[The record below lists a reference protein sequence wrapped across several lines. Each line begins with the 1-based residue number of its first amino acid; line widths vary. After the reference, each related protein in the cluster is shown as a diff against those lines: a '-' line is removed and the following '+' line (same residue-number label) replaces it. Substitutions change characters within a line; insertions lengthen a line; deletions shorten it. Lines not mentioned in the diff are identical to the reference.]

1 MSNKKGDD
9 MNKNIEKQ
17 YTIPFINGHEE
28 ERKKILK
35 QTYKIA
41 LESISG
47 ELTNET
53 SELFLTIS
61 NNFERISNS
70 INVSDPNKKEAFDYG
85 FLYGVVSIINDL
97 NKKAAEDVE
106 TTMFSNRYKLL
117 YPVLSFVFAN
127 RKVTGKQIKEELNFK
142 NDSNLTNFISRIKKY
157 NLIYIQKTG
166 TINYYSLT
174 NKGKRIYRSIKNKN
188 MNYSLTES
196 NYITESV
203 FLDVLGSIAKQMIE
217 PEPKSSEIIKMIVK
231 SNTVLKNKS
240 VFKYKINSIF
250 LSRDQ
255 YLKDYFNKN
264 FETKVKNNR
273 KQFKEYIDREYNSYD
288 ENITEYT
295 FPLKAEFY
303 K

>member
-1 MSNKKGDD
+1 MLSKKGDV

-17 YTIPFINGHEE
+17 YTIPFINGREE
-28 ERKKILK
+28 ERKKILR

-53 SELFLTIS
+53 SELFLAIS

-70 INVSDPNKKEAFDYG
+70 INVSEPNKKAAFDYG

-97 NKKAAEDVE
+97 NKKATEDVE

-142 NDSNLTNFISRIKKY
+142 NNSNLTNFISRIKKY

-174 NKGKRIYRSIKNKN
+174 NKGKRIYKSIENKNKYYHLIDTN
-188 MNYSLTES
+188 F
-196 NYITESV
+196 ITESLL
-203 FLDVLGSIAKQMIE
+203 LDVLDSIAKQILE
-217 PEPKSSEIIKMIVK
+217 PEPKSSEIIKKIVK
-231 SNTVLKNKS
+231 SNTQIKNKS

-255 YLKDYFNKN
+255 YLKDYFNKI
-264 FETKVKNNR
+264 FDTKVNNNR
-273 KQFKEYIDREYNSYD
+273 KQLKEYIDREYNSYD

-295 FPLKAEFY
+295 IPLKADF
-303 K
+303 